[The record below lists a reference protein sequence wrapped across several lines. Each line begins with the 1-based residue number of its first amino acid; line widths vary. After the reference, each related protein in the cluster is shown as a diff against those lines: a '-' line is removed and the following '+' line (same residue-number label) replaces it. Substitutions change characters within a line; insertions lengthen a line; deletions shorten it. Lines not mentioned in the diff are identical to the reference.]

1 MQHTYHYNK
10 LVIGHTLDAI
20 IYANKTNSFFI
31 RNSMDGIFP
40 FDEINDDVDLGN
52 IKHSFDKK
60 RDLFNF
66 LLYELALKGKAA
78 LTDMVETIRIDEE
91 EKTLRAITKRSTK
104 IEASYDEIRIFNT
117 DKISSPVF
125 DVENPKKYRVYDW
138 YNVKSGLKHNHEF
151 LLSEDD
157 FCKKVYFY
165 LSPRFHGNKN
175 RGLKDLVVESVL
187 TKKQLHNVDYS
198 DSISRLKVISMMH
211 AAGIKGAGN
220 GGGRHLPVKLELNR
234 REVEPITIPAFEDR
248 GAIVVDVR

>member
-40 FDEINDDVDLGN
+40 FDEIDDDTDLGS
-52 IKHSFDKK
+52 IKHPFSKK

-66 LLYELALKGKAA
+66 LLYGLALKGKVA
-78 LTDMVETIRIDEE
+78 LTDMVETIRINEE
-91 EKTLRAITKRSTK
+91 AKTLYVITNRSAK
-104 IEASYDEIRIFNT
+104 IEASYGEIRIFDT
-117 DKISSPVF
+117 DKISSPAF
-125 DVENPKKYRVYDW
+125 DVKSPKMYRVYDW
-138 YNVKSGLKHNHEF
+138 YNVKSGLKHKHDF
-151 LLSEDD
+151 LLSGDD

-175 RGLKDLVVESVL
+175 RGLKDLAVESIL
-187 TKKQLHNVDYS
+187 TRKQLHDANYS
-198 DSISRLKVISMMH
+198 DSISRLKVISMMRD
-211 AAGIKGAGN
+211 AGIKGAGN

-234 REVEPITIPAFEDR
+234 REVEAIKIPAFEDR